1 MFQCSKCS
9 MKFEEEKRLKMHSKT
24 HEKKE
29 SKNKTKKRGSHLPD
43 FDKPDFS
50 QVM

>member
-1 MFQCSKCS
+1 
-9 MKFEEEKRLKMHSKT
+9 MKFTDEKRFARHFNTHLKKAQKSK
-24 HEKKE
+24 KK
-29 SKNKTKKRGSHLPD
+29 KDNNLPD

>member
-1 MFQCSKCS
+1 MIFGS
-9 MKFEEEKRLKMHSKT
+9 EKRLKIHCKT
-24 HEKKE
+24 HENKKP
-29 SKNKTKKRGSHLPD
+29 KKQKGNNMGD

>member
-1 MFQCSKCS
+1 MCSSVQNVICS
-9 MKFEEEKRLKMHSKT
+9 LMMKKDLKDILIHTKRELKGRKQ
-24 HEKKE
+24 KE
-29 SKNKTKKRGSHLPD
+29 SRLPD

>member
-1 MFQCSKCS
+1 MA
-9 MKFEEEKRLKMHSKT
+9 KFPCKICGMEFAEEIKLKIHCKT
-24 HEKKE
+24 HENKK
-29 SKNKTKKRGSHLPD
+29 SKKLKNVMPD

>member
-1 MFQCSKCS
+1 MLKCKKCN
-9 MKFEEEKRLKMHSKT
+9 MEFTTEERLARHFNT
-24 HEKKE
+24 HLKKEKKG
-29 SKNKTKKRGSHLPD
+29 KKTKNSRVPD

>member
-1 MFQCSKCS
+1 
-9 MKFEEEKRLKMHSKT
+9 MKFDDEIRLERHMNT
-24 HEKKE
+24 H
-29 SKNKTKKRGSHLPD
+29 KKRELKGSKQKGRGAPD

>member
-1 MFQCSKCS
+1 MEENKMKCKICG
-9 MKFEEEKRLKMHSKT
+9 MEFTEQIRLDRHSKT
-24 HEKKE
+24 HQNKK
-29 SKNKTKKRGSHLPD
+29 SKKSKSVMPD

>member
-1 MFQCSKCS
+1 MKCPQCG
-9 MKFEEEKRLKMHSKT
+9 MKFDKERRLRIHLNT
-24 HEKKE
+24 H
-29 SKNKTKKRGSHLPD
+29 KKRELKGKKQKQSTTLPD

>member
-1 MFQCSKCS
+1 
-9 MKFEEEKRLKMHSKT
+9 MKFTEEIRFDRHLNTHKKREEKGSKQ
-24 HEKKE
+24 KK
-29 SKNKTKKRGSHLPD
+29 NNMPD

>member
-1 MFQCSKCS
+1 MLKCKKCN
-9 MKFEEEKRLKMHSKT
+9 MKFTTEERLERHFNT
-24 HEKKE
+24 HLKKEKKNKK
-29 SKNKTKKRGSHLPD
+29 SKDSKMPD

>member
-1 MFQCSKCS
+1 
-9 MKFEEEKRLKMHSKT
+9 MKFEEERRLKIHCKT
-24 HEKKE
+24 HESKKP
-29 SKNKTKKRGSHLPD
+29 KKQQKGMPD

>member
-1 MFQCSKCS
+1 
-9 MKFEEEKRLKMHSKT
+9 MKFTDEKRLARHANT
-24 HEKKE
+24 HIKKAQ
-29 SKNKTKKRGSHLPD
+29 KGKKKKGNNLPD

>member
-1 MFQCSKCS
+1 
-9 MKFEEEKRLKMHSKT
+9 MKFTKEIRLERHLNT
-24 HEKKE
+24 H
-29 SKNKTKKRGSHLPD
+29 KKRKEKGIKENKNNMPD

>member
-1 MFQCSKCS
+1 M
-9 MKFEEEKRLKMHSKT
+9 MKKDLKDILIH
-24 HEKKE
+24 
-29 SKNKTKKRGSHLPD
+29 TKKRELKGRKQKESGLPD

>member
-1 MFQCSKCS
+1 MFECDKCD
-9 MKFEEEKRLKMHSKT
+9 MKFEEEKRLEIHRKT
-24 HEKKE
+24 HENKKP
-29 SKNKTKKRGSHLPD
+29 KKQKTGMPD

>member
-1 MFQCSKCS
+1 MQFND
-9 MKFEEEKRLKMHSKT
+9 EKRLERHSNTQRELKGR
-24 HEKKE
+24 KQKE
-29 SKNKTKKRGSHLPD
+29 SGLPD

>member
-1 MFQCSKCS
+1 MIKCKVCG
-9 MKFEEEKRLKMHSKT
+9 MEFAEERRLKIHCKT
-24 HEKKE
+24 HEGKKSKKE
-29 SKNKTKKRGSHLPD
+29 KKGMPD